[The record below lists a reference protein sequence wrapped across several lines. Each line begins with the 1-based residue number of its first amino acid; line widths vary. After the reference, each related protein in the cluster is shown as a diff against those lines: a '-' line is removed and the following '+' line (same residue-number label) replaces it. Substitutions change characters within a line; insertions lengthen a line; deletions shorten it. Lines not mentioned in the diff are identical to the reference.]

1 MPEVKDTTDRF
12 VAAFNAHDER
22 ALDAVHA
29 DNIKFNAPGG
39 FKATNAKEATAFAMT
54 WLKAFPDGKM
64 KVRSEIISGPWVVQ
78 EVVMEGTHT
87 RVRDLDRHRGRHGA
101 APVVGSAHR
110 GEHDQ
115 RRSDS
120 FASRGKQLSER
131 ERDLGRVA
139 GDRLRHQVFDDA
151 ELRVRG
157 PEKGD
162 LFRQAPLTE
171 SR

>member
-12 VAAFNAHDER
+12 VAAFNAHDES

-39 FKATNAKEATAFAMT
+39 FKATNAKDATAYAMT

-87 RVRDLDRHRGRHGA
+87 
-101 APVVGSAHR
+101 APLQSAT
-110 GEHDQ
+110 GPIPATYKKIV
-115 RRSDS
+115 SY
-120 FASRGKQLSER
+120 GVQL
-131 ERDLGRVA
+131 
-139 GDRLRHQVFDDA
+139 
-151 ELRVRG
+151 LRVENAKIAETRIYFDQLDQMTQLG
-157 PEKGD
+157 LIPTP
-162 LFRQAPLTE
+162 ATV
-171 SR
+171 